1 MIDFHSHII
10 PAIDDGA
17 RELKEAL
24 EMLEEASSA
33 GFDGV
38 ISTSHYMENYYE
50 VSQADRKA
58 WLNGLQY
65 GVEEKKLGL
74 SLYLGSEIYFTDK
87 ILNLI
92 QEGKASTING
102 SRYVLFEFPMNA
114 KPINIEDFVYSILS
128 ANYVPVLAHPE
139 RYTFTQEEPEII
151 YQLANQG
158 VLMQSNYGSIIG
170 QYGKK

>member
-1 MIDFHSHII
+1 
-10 PAIDDGA
+10 
-17 RELKEAL
+17 
-24 EMLEEASSA
+24 MLEEASSA

-65 GVEEKKLGL
+65 GLEEKKIGL

-87 ILNLI
+87 IISLI
-92 QEGKASTING
+92 KEAKASTING

-114 KPINIEDFVYSILS
+114 KPINIEDFVYSISFCKLRS
-128 ANYVPVLAHPE
+128 SSCTSRKIYIYTRRAGNY
-139 RYTFTQEEPEII
+139 I
-151 YQLANQG
+151 
-158 VLMQSNYGSIIG
+158 SIS
-170 QYGKK
+170 KSRCVNAV

>member
-24 EMLEEASSA
+24 EMLEEASST

-65 GVEEKKLGL
+65 GLEEKKI
-74 SLYLGSEIYFTDK
+74 IYNKTEYDNFL
-87 ILNLI
+87 IL
-92 QEGKASTING
+92 EK
-102 SRYVLFEFPMNA
+102 V
-114 KPINIEDFVYSILS
+114 KNIE
-128 ANYVPVLAHPE
+128 NM
-139 RYTFTQEEPEII
+139 QEFKE
-151 YQLANQG
+151 G
-158 VLMQSNYGSIIG
+158 
-170 QYGKK
+170 

>member
-10 PAIDDGA
+10 PEIDDGA
-17 RELKEAL
+17 RELKESL

-65 GVEEKKLGL
+65 GLEEKKIGL

-87 ILNLI
+87 IISLI
-92 QEGKASTING
+92 KEAKASTING

-128 ANYVPVLAHPE
+128 ANVRELNFFFLQI
-139 RYTFTQEEPEII
+139 TFQFLHIQKDI
-151 YQLANQG
+151 HLH
-158 VLMQSNYGSIIG
+158 
-170 QYGKK
+170 KKSRKLYIN

>member
-17 RELKEAL
+17 RELKESL

-65 GVEEKKLGL
+65 GLEEKKIGL

-87 ILNLI
+87 IISLI
-92 QEGKASTING
+92 KEAKASTIN
-102 SRYVLFEFPMNA
+102 
-114 KPINIEDFVYSILS
+114 LS
-128 ANYVPVLAHPE
+128 LIH
-139 RYTFTQEEPEII
+139 I
-151 YQLANQG
+151 
-158 VLMQSNYGSIIG
+158 
-170 QYGKK
+170 

>member
-10 PAIDDGA
+10 PEIDDGA
-17 RELKEAL
+17 RELKESL

-65 GVEEKKLGL
+65 GIEENGFRIVANCGKDSG
-74 SLYLGSEIYFTDK
+74 
-87 ILNLI
+87 
-92 QEGKASTING
+92 QEVMHIHFH
-102 SRYVLFEFPMNA
+102 L
-114 KPINIEDFVYSILS
+114 
-128 ANYVPVLAHPE
+128 LA
-139 RYTFTQEEPEII
+139 
-151 YQLANQG
+151 
-158 VLMQSNYGSIIG
+158 G
-170 QYGKK
+170 QKMGPKVV

>member
-65 GVEEKKLGL
+65 GLEEKKIGL
-74 SLYLGSEIYFTDK
+74 SLYLRSEIYFRSQSFNNKWFK
-87 ILNLI
+87 ICVI
-92 QEGKASTING
+92 
-102 SRYVLFEFPMNA
+102 
-114 KPINIEDFVYSILS
+114 
-128 ANYVPVLAHPE
+128 
-139 RYTFTQEEPEII
+139 
-151 YQLANQG
+151 
-158 VLMQSNYGSIIG
+158 
-170 QYGKK
+170 